1 MRNFGSI
8 RIACTKA
15 EARATCLGV
24 ARGGFADAVP
34 VRSDDLPSAVKDHL
48 VYFAGLA
55 LAGYSDTSAKL
66 PR

>member
-34 VRSDDLPSAVKDHL
+34 VRSDDL